1 MNNELNALIAFTS
14 CNFTLW
20 LQEAVG
26 RSHATDLAKLVSP
39 Q

>member
-1 MNNELNALIAFTS
+1 MNIELNALIAFTS

-26 RSHATDLAKLVSP
+26 CSHATGLAKLLSP
-39 Q
+39 R